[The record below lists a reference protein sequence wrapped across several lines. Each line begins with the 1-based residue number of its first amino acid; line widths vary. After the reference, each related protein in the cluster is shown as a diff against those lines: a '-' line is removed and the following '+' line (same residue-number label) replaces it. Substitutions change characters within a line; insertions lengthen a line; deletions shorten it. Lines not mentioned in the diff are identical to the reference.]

1 MIPALAH
8 SSELD
13 GFGRRLRVA
22 FERVVEAYAQRN
34 ARRGLSTR
42 LPIRTGI
49 DGRLLHDLGLNPIGV
64 EVGFIQPQY

>member
-8 SSELD
+8 SSALD

-34 ARRGLSTR
+34 ARRGLRR
-42 LPIRTGI
+42 LPILTGI
-49 DGRLLHDLGLNPIGV
+49 DGHLLHDLGLNPIGV

>member
-1 MIPALAH
+1 MIPDLAH

-34 ARRGLSTR
+34 ARRGLTTR
-42 LPIRTGI
+42 LPI

-64 EVGFIQPQY
+64 EVGFVQPQY

>member
-8 SSELD
+8 SFELD
-13 GFGRRLRVA
+13 GFLRRLRVT
-22 FERVVEAYAQRN
+22 FERVVEAYAHQN

-42 LPIRTGI
+42 LPILTGI

-64 EVGFIQPQY
+64 EVGFIQPQC